1 MKKQSLLPIGFYD
14 LLFDEAE
21 KNHRNIN
28 SAIDLFLKNGYRLF
42 KAPLVEFEDNFLQQ
56 KSQNYFRT
64 VDVFSGK
71 NLVFRNDITPQISRI
86 LNSRLQEEKLPLK
99 LCYVGDVLCAKNDEL
114 YKDRQQTQVGVE
126 IIGCDEEK
134 SNFEII
140 KILLEAITILNK
152 ENQQQKLLIE
162 FSLPNF
168 LEIFLDENEF
178 ENKAELKEAIIE
190 KNISTVKKL
199 SKKNS
204 DLINKIMLSNHDLK
218 DLEKD
223 IFSLTKSEKIAAE
236 INRAKK
242 ILDFFAKNSRA
253 CHQITNDSN
262 QLFASSCGSSGAS
275 DFGKISSDGCTSEEI
290 YTSSSG
296 QNSLQPKAKNL
307 TTGPREIKICFDLF
321 GEHKD
326 SYHKD
331 IAFDVF
337 SGDLSYPIARG
348 GRYKINVDG
357 KEVNSVGATIYM
369 NLLRK

>member
-21 KNHRNIN
+21 KNHKNIN
-28 SAIDLFLKNGYRLF
+28 SVIDLFLKSRYRLF
-42 KAPLVEFEDNFLQQ
+42 KAPLVEFEDNFLKQE
-56 KSQNYFRT
+56 SQNYFRT

-86 LNSRLQEEKLPLK
+86 LNSRLQQEKLPLK

-140 KILLEAITILNK
+140 KILLEAIVKLNK

-168 LEIFLDENEF
+168 LEIFLDENKF
-178 ENKAELKEAIIE
+178 KNKAGLKEAIIE
-190 KNISTVKKL
+190 KNISAVRRL

-204 DLINKIMLSNHDLK
+204 DLINKIMLLNHDLK
-218 DLEKD
+218 SLAKE
-223 IFSLTKSEKIAAE
+223 ILILTKSEKIAAE

-242 ILDFFAKNSRA
+242 ILEFLAKN
-253 CHQITNDSN
+253 
-262 QLFASSCGSSGAS
+262 F
-275 DFGKISSDGCTSEEI
+275 
-290 YTSSSG
+290 
-296 QNSLQPKAKNL
+296 P
-307 TTGPREIKICFDLF
+307 EIKVCFDLF

-337 SGDLSYPIARG
+337 CGDLSYPIARG